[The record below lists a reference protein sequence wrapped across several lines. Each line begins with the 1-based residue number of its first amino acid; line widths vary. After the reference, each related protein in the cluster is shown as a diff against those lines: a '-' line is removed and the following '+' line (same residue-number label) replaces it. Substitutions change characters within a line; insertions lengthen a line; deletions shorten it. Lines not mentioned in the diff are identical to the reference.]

1 MNEQDEEL
9 IRFAY
14 NEKIEEDYVRGYS
27 KIESKAL
34 AMSPS
39 RYDGLFDRAKTVK
52 IDKNVYFK
60 KDDEFDFLF
69 ECKRDDKRN
78 GYHFLYSF
86 PSRMIEGSERIYY
99 FNRNDFSMCVSSVTD
114 TKRRLIRK
122 FEKYCA
128 YPGERQDIFISDANK
143 HELSDLIEKIENWE

>member
-1 MNEQDEEL
+1 M
-9 IRFAY
+9 
-14 NEKIEEDYVRGYS
+14 
-27 KIESKAL
+27 
-34 AMSPS
+34 
-39 RYDGLFDRAKTVK
+39 
-52 IDKNVYFK
+52 
-60 KDDEFDFLF
+60 F

-99 FNRNDFSMCVSSVTD
+99 FDRNDFSMCESSVTD

-122 FEKYCA
+122 LEKYCA
-128 YPGERQDIFISDANK
+128 YSGERQDIFISDANK